1 MRRRL
6 LLIRIALL
14 AAAAIAVGACAP
26 SVADRPAANAVNT
39 APLPAAAPLSLI
51 PQVASLQPA
60 SGSFPLRS
68 GDALGVPPGDAG
80 AADAARW
87 LADHVRSS
95 RGLALVVGGEAKPA
109 IRFTRDTGVAGDEA
123 YRLTITTAG
132 VEVRARTDAGL
143 FYGAVT
149 LWQVLTS
156 VPSGAPLPALA
167 IDDAPRFAWRGLML
181 DSARHM
187 QTPDEIR
194 TLIEQMAEHKLNVL
208 HWHLT
213 DDQGWRLPIRRYP
226 ELTRIGAWRTP
237 PDAGHDGE
245 PARYGGFYTR
255 AQIRALVAY
264 AAARHITVVPEIDLP
279 GHATAAVASYPR
291 LGVTGKRPKV
301 SVDWGVNTTLYN
313 PSPATVRFMEHVLDE
328 VMALFPSHYIHLG
341 GDEAV
346 KDQWQASPAVQAQR
360 RRLGL
365 ASDDD
370 LQGWFMDQLGSYL
383 DAHGRRMIGWDEIL
397 EGGVPGDAVVMS
409 WRGSKGAVEA
419 AGKGHDVILSPAP
432 DLYFDQLQSDRADE
446 TTGRIPVKSLADIYA
461 FEPVPKAL
469 DAAEVVHVLGAQA
482 NVWTEHMPSFAHVE
496 HAVFPRL
503 DALAEATW
511 TVPARRD
518 WHDFLARLPAQL
530 ARYRA
535 AGIGYADS
543 AFAPDIAVDADA
555 ALATGHTR
563 VTISNQARFGTL
575 HYTLDGSDPDA
586 HAPVYTAPFNVALP
600 ATVRAAAYAD
610 DGSVLGAPRVRVID
624 RISLLARGTTDLANC
639 PGSPFRLRVQ
649 PLPDVTSLSPVYEL
663 PLFNACQQWAD
674 APLDGIHGLHV
685 ALQRLPNNYALAH
698 EAKLVVQR
706 PSATPFGEL
715 VVHLDGCEGAV
726 LTQWNLPDPAR
737 TRRSL
742 AFDAAI
748 TPPPGRHTLCFALT
762 APTDGPLYVFD
773 RVQLLDAAP
782 MP

>member
-1 MRRRL
+1 MPRRPT
-6 LLIRIALL
+6 LIRLALAVAGSL
-14 AAAAIAVGACAP
+14 VAACSPTTAP
-26 SVADRPAANAVNT
+26 RPAASVAAVPP
-39 APLPAAAPLSLI
+39 APAVPPLSLI
-51 PQVASLQPA
+51 PQVVSLRRAP
-60 SGSFPLRS
+60 GSFALRS
-68 GDALGVPPGDAG
+68 GDALGVPDGDRAAAG
-80 AADAARW
+80 AAQW
-87 LADHVRSS
+87 LAQRARASRRLELPLATDGHGAAVRF
-95 RGLALVVGGEAKPA
+95 V
-109 IRFTRDTGVAGDEA
+109 RDGSIAADEG
-123 YRLTITTAG
+123 YRLRIAPDG
-132 VEVRARTDAGL
+132 VQIRARTDAGL

-156 VPSGAPLPALA
+156 VPAGAPLPALT

-208 HWHLT
+208 HWHLV
-213 DDQGWRLPIRRYP
+213 DDQGWRIPIKRYP
-226 ELTRIGAWRTP
+226 EFTRIGAWRTP

-245 PARYGGFYTR
+245 PKRYGGFYTR

-313 PSPATVRFMEHVLDE
+313 PSLGTVRVMEHVLDE

-346 KDQWQASPAVQAQR
+346 KDQWQASPAVQAER

-365 ASDDD
+365 ASDDA
-370 LQGWFMDQLGSYL
+370 LQSWFMNQLGTYL

-461 FEPVPKAL
+461 FEPVSKQL
-469 DAAEVVHVLGAQA
+469 DAAGAAHVLGAQA

-503 DALAEATW
+503 DALAEVDW
-511 TVPARRD
+511 TPAARRD
-518 WHDFLARLPAQL
+518 WHDVLERLPAQL
-530 ARYRA
+530 ARYRS
-535 AGIGYADS
+535 AGIAYADS
-543 AFAPDIAVDADA
+543 AFAPDIDVDTDA
-555 ALATGHTR
+555 ALATGRTR
-563 VTISNQARFGTL
+563 VTLTNQAKFGTV
-575 HYTLDGSDPDA
+575 HYTVDGSVPDT
-586 HAPVYTAPFNVALP
+586 HAPLYSAPFQVSLP
-600 ATVRAAAYAD
+600 ATVRAVAYAD
-610 DGSVLGAPRVRVID
+610 DGSVLGAPRSRVID
-624 RISLLARGTTDLANC
+624 RVALLTRGTTGLANC

-649 PLPDVTSLSPVYEL
+649 PLPDATSLSPVYEL
-663 PLFNACQQWAD
+663 PLFNRCQQWTD

-685 ALQRLPNNYALAH
+685 VLQRLPNNYALAH

-706 PSATPFGEL
+706 PHSTPFGEL
-715 VVHLDGCEGAV
+715 VVHLDRCDGEV
-726 LTQWNLPDPAR
+726 LNQWTLPDPSRAPR
-737 TRRSL
+737 TL
-742 AFDAAI
+742 TFNAAV
-748 TPPPGRHTLCFALT
+748 TPPPGRHTLCFVLT
-762 APTDGPLYVFD
+762 APTDGPLYAFD
-773 RVQLLDAAP
+773 RVQLLEALR
-782 MP
+782 